1 MATDTEKEFE
11 KICLSYNKILRK
23 LKLQNIKTKNG
34 KDITNMD
41 LKQAILI
48 MDRKHHSCRWKVKKI
63 GSKRHYI
70 LIEGYYWLI
79 YVYFQ
84 YDKKQIDADVDFF
97 EKRIKQYEELLE
109 VIPKRLFTEDMYID
123 QLPEFFN
130 RKKGTIKNNI
140 IKIKKYTNQNYIYYE
155 NDKRKISKEGIEWL
169 CKNCFKQK
177 YLDLLEEYKME
188 LTEIYIHK
196 GYPYDKN
203 LGFYDN

>member
-23 LKLQNIKTKNG
+23 LKLQDIKTKSG

-48 MDRKHHSCRWKVKKI
+48 MDRKHHLCRWKVKKI

-84 YDKKQIDADVDFF
+84 KAKKVIDADIDFF
-97 EKRIKQYEELLE
+97 ETRIKQYEELLHITPKTLWNE
-109 VIPKRLFTEDMYID
+109 DIPISLLMDYFERSEETVKIRIKQM
-123 QLPEFFN
+123 N
-130 RKKGTIKNNI
+130 RK
-140 IKIKKYTNQNYIYYE
+140 TNCNYIYY
-155 NDKRKISKEGIEWL
+155 NGKIKMLSKEGIEWL
-169 CKNCFKQK
+169 CKNYFKQK
-177 YLDLLEEYKME
+177 YLKLLEEYKME
-188 LTEIYIHK
+188 LTEQYIK
-196 GYPYDKN
+196 AGYPYDMP
-203 LGFYDN
+203 